1 MKPQFSILIIMGV
14 CISSLLP
21 MTSANP
27 FLISIQSSDAVN
39 PTLRLQNTYEVHEYV
54 QLSIN
59 LNNLFTTVKTVVLS
73 IAFRDASDQLLGT
86 TASTVSLQPRQTSV
100 IIPPP
105 FTIPQR
111 AQRGEATAEINV
123 YTTWPQAGGV
133 PYCPEHRVHFTIRN
147 LAATVPPNTQSSET
161 PMGLDDASTSALPPT
176 PPIDR
181 ADDSPEASESTTTS
195 EMTRPED
202 DEVNPVS
209 ARETHGGFVE
219 SCDTFDPTVW
229 DHYYSPPVAVGDGT
243 WLFEFPAGQART
255 YNAVWREYTHYG
267 TYTLRFKVSWRRP
280 VRGLRWYSMFLFGQS
295 LNEVD
300 IPEMLSWGNTGP
312 QTSSIAIHPYDA
324 DGNKILN
331 PHEPDGKWY
340 WIFESTVDYEDGD
353 WHVWETTYTPTRI
366 MLTIDGIHQYTVTNT
381 QDPLWDVSGFNWFPT
396 IGDMQLIVG
405 GGFDGSQ
412 STTHRL
418 IVDEVTYTPLPVE
431 L

>member
-1 MKPQFSILIIMGV
+1 
-14 CISSLLP
+14 
-21 MTSANP
+21 
-27 FLISIQSSDAVN
+27 
-39 PTLRLQNTYEVHEYV
+39 
-54 QLSIN
+54 
-59 LNNLFTTVKTVVLS
+59 
-73 IAFRDASDQLLGT
+73 
-86 TASTVSLQPRQTSV
+86 
-100 IIPPP
+100 
-105 FTIPQR
+105 
-111 AQRGEATAEINV
+111 
-123 YTTWPQAGGV
+123 
-133 PYCPEHRVHFTIRN
+133 
-147 LAATVPPNTQSSET
+147 
-161 PMGLDDASTSALPPT
+161 
-176 PPIDR
+176 
-181 ADDSPEASESTTTS
+181 
-195 EMTRPED
+195 
-202 DEVNPVS
+202 
-209 ARETHGGFVE
+209 
-219 SCDTFDPTVW
+219 
-229 DHYYSPPVAVGDGT
+229 
-243 WLFEFPAGQART
+243 
-255 YNAVWREYTHYG
+255 
-267 TYTLRFKVSWRRP
+267 
-280 VRGLRWYSMFLFGQS
+280 MFLFGQS